1 MSDPTT
7 PVSDVIPLP
16 RPAPVLAATNRRP
29 AQSLVA
35 LVTPLH
41 SHPEQSQRVHHYK
54 SQAAPDNAANRAV
67 VHHTSSQNV
76 MAGSKQFQ
84 RGVRV
89 KGVVSRN
96 SKQGIK
102 LQAKRNAKRDL
113 VAPSQE
119 TKKAPKSKSKSQKKG
134 GKRT

>member
-1 MSDPTT
+1 
-7 PVSDVIPLP
+7 
-16 RPAPVLAATNRRP
+16 
-29 AQSLVA
+29 
-35 LVTPLH
+35 
-41 SHPEQSQRVHHYK
+41 
-54 SQAAPDNAANRAV
+54 
-67 VHHTSSQNV
+67 

-84 RGVRV
+84 KGVRV

-113 VAPSQE
+113 VALGKE
-119 TKKAPKSKSKSQKKG
+119 TKKGPKSAQKKG